1 MRCWQCSI
9 SSHEEDGH
17 TGAFL
22 LLCMYALRIFLWI
35 GYTSYTHT
43 KENVTRK
50 KKVSLRPDDRCALL
64 ESMGSAGS
72 DGVSSLRGRRAEK

>member
-1 MRCWQCSI
+1 MRCRQYSI
-9 SSHEEDGH
+9 SSHEGDGH
-17 TGAFL
+17 TGACL

-35 GYTSYTHT
+35 GCTSHTYT

-50 KKVSLRPDDRCALL
+50 KKVSLRPDDRCPLL